1 MKFIHLADLH
11 LGKRVNGFPMLEDQA
26 YILKQILMIIDEE
39 KADAVVITGDI
50 YDKPIPPAEAVNL
63 FDDFLVGLTKRH
75 VQVFAISGNHDSAER
90 ISYAGRI
97 LRESGVHISPR
108 FQGAIEPVTVRDAYG
123 PLHIYL
129 IPYIHPSLV
138 RHAFSSAAG
147 ASDNSKDGSLKERSD
162 LSPARAEADTS
173 GSSDEISGEESA
185 SAENSRSGE
194 PGGQSGAA
202 LTPEKIATWT
212 DAMRYLLSRSDVDPM
227 ARNLAVAHQFVTY
240 AGTQPE
246 LSDSEERHIGGLDNV
261 DTSVF
266 DAFDYVALGHLHG
279 PQRVGRD
286 TIRYAGSPLPYS
298 FSEEHQKK
306 SVTVVEIKGKGNVS
320 FRLIPLRPKR
330 VMKTVRGSFAE
341 LTDKA
346 YTARLDPE
354 DYYHVILTDEE
365 DIPNALAR
373 LRTAFYKNLMMIDYD
388 NARTNAESVV
398 ESEADEREKEPIEV
412 LGELYE
418 KQNGRPMTELQSAV
432 AEKLIDSIWEGE
444 A

>member
-26 YILKQILMIIDEE
+26 YILKQILTIVDGE
-39 KADAVVITGDI
+39 KADAVVIAGDI

-108 FQGAIEPVTVRDAYG
+108 FAGKIEPVPVRDAYG
-123 PLHIYL
+123 PLNIYL

-138 RHAFSSAAG
+138 RHAFAEEA
-147 ASDNSKDGSLKERSD
+147 ASDGNSK
-162 LSPARAEADTS
+162 
-173 GSSDEISGEESA
+173 
-185 SAENSRSGE
+185 SGE
-194 PGGQSGAA
+194 PDGQSEAA
-202 LTPEKIATWT
+202 LTPEKITTWT
-212 DAMRYLLSRSDVDPM
+212 DAMRYLISRSDVDPK

-246 LSDSEERHIGGLDNV
+246 
-261 DTSVF
+261 
-266 DAFDYVALGHLHG
+266 LGHLHG

-306 SVTVVEIKGKGNVS
+306 SVAVVEMKEKGEVA
-320 FRLIPLRPKR
+320 FRLIPLKPKR
-330 VMKTVRGSFAE
+330 AMKTVRGSFAE
-341 LTDKA
+341 LTDRN

-365 DIPNALAR
+365 DVPNALAR

-388 NARTNAESVV
+388 NARTNAESVI

-418 KQNGRPMTELQSAV
+418 KQNGRPMTELQSSV
-432 AEKLIDSIWEGE
+432 AEKLIDAIWEGQE
-444 A
+444 